1 MTATLQ
7 VYAPHPTLFMQM
19 RLLTSTGLATCF
31 KLSMDTSICKTY
43 VRKQERNTKI
53 YSEDASCF
61 KTPVRRIQNYFWL
74 ATYNLTYSI
83 RSTRLTK
90 RRGTGL
96 GTARYSPEWGKPTC
110 NTITSIARPPLA
122 PPPLQKAADRTAS
135 ALLPPHSLPNTPGLK
150 YDSRRTPCSTATTTG
165 R

>member
-1 MTATLQ
+1 MTATPQ
-7 VYAPHPTLFMQM
+7 VYASHPTLFMQT

-31 KLSMDTSICKTY
+31 KLSMYTSICKTY
-43 VRKQERNTKI
+43 VRKQERNTKMQF

-96 GTARYSPEWGKPTC
+96 GTARYSPVGQTYVQHDHFHSE
-110 NTITSIARPPLA
+110 TSPGTTA
-122 PPPLQKAADRTAS
+122 PPEGRR
-135 ALLPPHSLPNTPGLK
+135 PHSQCASSSSFPSK
-150 YDSRRTPCSTATTTG
+150 HSRAKT
-165 R
+165 